1 VTVKETNVWTGQYRS
16 ISDAQAASGGD
27 QTTLFDLQSWLSRQW
42 ELWNST
48 SRAPQTLT
56 DLSFGRLTHLPLAL
70 TGMESVRVADLGG
83 GSGWTYL
90 ACLGA
95 GVSVGAYTVIELEAA
110 VEEFGCLSDGVLT
123 HRTFDDITGIPSPID
138 VLYCNSVLQ
147 YTPDNEILLNVIK
160 VLKPAYVLLD
170 ELMWTYEAIDWLTVQ
185 TNCDIPT
192 VARFAAIE
200 PLLGDLARY
209 GLFPV
214 WQWLVQGSV
223 RHGFPDMSSFDATH
237 RIPGY
242 LSLLFR

>member
-1 VTVKETNVWTGQYRS
+1 VTVKEANVWTGQYRN

-27 QTTLFDLQSWLSRQW
+27 QTTLFTIQSWLSRQW

-48 SRAPQTLT
+48 SRAPQTLA
-56 DLSFGRLTHLPLAL
+56 DLSLSRLTQLPLAL
-70 TGMESVRVADLGG
+70 TGMGSVRVADLGG

-95 GVSVGAYTVIELEAA
+95 GVSLDAYTVIELEAA

-123 HRTFDDITGIPSPID
+123 HRTFDDVPGIPSPID

-147 YTPDNEILLNVIK
+147 YMPDNGTLLDAIS

-170 ELMWTYEAIDWLTVQ
+170 ELMWTYEANDWFTVQ

-192 VARFAAIE
+192 VARFSAIE
-200 PLLGDLARY
+200 PLLDDLARH
-209 GLFPV
+209 GLFPA
-214 WQWLVQGSV
+214 WQRLVQGSV

-242 LSLLFR
+242 LSLLCR